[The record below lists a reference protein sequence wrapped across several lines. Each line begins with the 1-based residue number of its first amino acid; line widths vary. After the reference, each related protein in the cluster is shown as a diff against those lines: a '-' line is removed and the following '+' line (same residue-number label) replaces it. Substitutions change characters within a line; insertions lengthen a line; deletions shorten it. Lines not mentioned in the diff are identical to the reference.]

1 MSEQLQLRRGTISQ
15 VAAFTGAQGELAVDT
30 TNNILHVNDG
40 ATAGGWPLALATRA
54 AVSDAPY
61 SALVTDRIVA
71 YTALTAARVVTLPA
85 AGAYPVGAI
94 LAVIDESGAAS
105 ATKTITLSRAG
116 SDTIDGGTSAVI
128 SAANGVLAVESNGSN
143 AWTIVHS
150 RAPSTPRTPVS
161 DAAYSAL
168 ATDRL
173 IAYTAITAA
182 RVVSLPT
189 AAAYSTGALLVV
201 IDESGACSP
210 VKTIAATAVGSDTIN
225 GAASAVIASAYG
237 SLTLESNGVAAW
249 TIVDAFAPTYSEAVY
264 VRALGVNLNAL
275 GDTQVAIPPPS
286 AGITR
291 YHVGTV
297 YVENASTS
305 LTTAKLG
312 VYTAASQ
319 GGVAIV
325 AQSALSSITT
335 SAANTIGNEAQLTPS
350 STLSLNLSTLYI
362 NVGTAQGAAAT
373 ADVVLQIIPLS

>member
-1 MSEQLQLRRGTISQ
+1 MKVGRARRS
-15 VAAFTGAQGELAVDT
+15 
-30 TNNILHVNDG
+30 
-40 ATAGGWPLALATRA
+40 
-54 AVSDAPY
+54 
-61 SALVTDRIVA
+61 
-71 YTALTAARVVTLPA
+71 
-85 AGAYPVGAI
+85 
-94 LAVIDESGAAS
+94 
-105 ATKTITLSRAG
+105 
-116 SDTIDGGTSAVI
+116 
-128 SAANGVLAVESNGSN
+128 
-143 AWTIVHS
+143 
-150 RAPSTPRTPVS
+150 
-161 DAAYSAL
+161 
-168 ATDRL
+168 
-173 IAYTAITAA
+173 
-182 RVVSLPT
+182 
-189 AAAYSTGALLVV
+189 
-201 IDESGACSP
+201 
-210 VKTIAATAVGSDTIN
+210 TIAATAAGSDTIN

-249 TIVDAFAPTYSEAVY
+249 TIVDAFAPAYSEAVY

-362 NVGTAQGAAAT
+362 NVGRTAARRRPTSSCRSSRCPDHGAGGK
-373 ADVVLQIIPLS
+373 S